1 MSNPTPIHKARTA
14 KMLTIGQVLDVLTQ
28 DFPDLTQSKLRFLEE
43 NGLITPQ
50 RTDAGYRIFEEPDLE
65 RLRLILD
72 WQKTRFLPLKV
83 IRQLLADID
92 AGKSPVLPGEPTAS
106 TKTGRV
112 AKTKKITRIELVAE
126 TGISDSLIAEAQ
138 EVGLLGLEP
147 FAIGSI
153 EVARSVVR
161 LKDGFGLT
169 PRHLRGLK
177 TAADRSIGI
186 IQGVVAPVAAKKDDT
201 SRSRAAHFA
210 AEMQDHFAM
219 IHDVLVRSALSSLD
233 D

>member
-1 MSNPTPIHKARTA
+1 MAEPTPIHKARSA

-28 DFPDLTQSKLRFLEE
+28 DFPELTQSKLRFLED

-50 RTDAGYRIFEEPDLE
+50 RTDSGYRIFEEGDLE

-72 WQKTRFLPLKV
+72 WQRSRFLPLKV

-92 AGKSPVLPGEPTAS
+92 AGRSPQLPGDAGK
-106 TKTGRV
+106 TKGARV
-112 AKTKKITRIELVAE
+112 AKTKRITRIELVAE
-126 TGISDSLIAEAQ
+126 TGITDALIAESQ
-138 EVGLLGLEP
+138 EVGLIGAEP
-147 FAIGSI
+147 FAIGTLEI
-153 EVARSVVR
+153 ARAVVR

-177 TAADRSIGI
+177 TSADRSIGI
-186 IQGVVAPVAAKKDDT
+186 IEGVVAPVLAKKDTT

-210 AEMQDHFAM
+210 AEMQDHFST
-219 IHDVLVRSALSSLD
+219 IHDELVRLALNSLD

>member
-1 MSNPTPIHKARTA
+1 
-14 KMLTIGQVLDVLTQ
+14 ML
-28 DFPDLTQSKLRFLEE
+28 FRS
-43 NGLITPQ
+43 
-50 RTDAGYRIFEEPDLE
+50 RTDAGYRIFEESDLE

-72 WQKTRFLPLKV
+72 WQSSRFLPLKV

-92 AGKSPVLPGEPTAS
+92 AGKSPVLPGEPAHS
-106 TKTGRV
+106 LKTGRV

-126 TGISDSLIAEAQ
+126 TGISDALIAEAQ
-138 EVGLLGLEP
+138 EVGLLGAEP
-147 FAIGSI
+147 FAIGSLEI
-153 EVARSVVR
+153 ARSIVR

-177 TAADRSIGI
+177 TSADRSIGI
-186 IQGVVAPVAAKKDDT
+186 IEGVVAPVVAKKDST

-210 AEMQDHFAM
+210 AEMQEHFSM
-219 IHDVLVRSALSSLD
+219 IHDVLVRVALTSLD

>member
-1 MSNPTPIHKARTA
+1 MANPTPIHKARSA
-14 KMLTIGQVLDVLTQ
+14 KMLTIGQVIEVLTQ
-28 DFPDLTQSKLRFLEE
+28 EFPDLTQSKLRFLEE

-50 RTDAGYRIFEEPDLE
+50 RTDAGYRIFEESDVE

-72 WQKTRFLPLKV
+72 WQSARFLPLKV

-92 AGKSPVLPGEPTAS
+92 AGKSPVLPGEPSHSSKA
-106 TKTGRV
+106 GRV

-138 EVGLLGLEP
+138 EVGLLGAEP
-147 FAIGSI
+147 FAIGSLEI
-153 EVARSVVR
+153 ARSVVR

-177 TAADRSIGI
+177 TSADRSIGI
-186 IQGVVAPVAAKKDDT
+186 IEGVVAPVVAKRDGT

-210 AEMQDHFAM
+210 AEMQDHFSV
-219 IHDVLVRSALSSLD
+219 IHDMLVRSALAALD
-233 D
+233 E

>member
-1 MSNPTPIHKARTA
+1 MAAPTPIHKARSA
-14 KMLTIGQVLDVLTQ
+14 KMLTIGQVLEVLTQ

-50 RTDAGYRIFEEPDLE
+50 RTDSGYRIFEEGDLQ
-65 RLRLILD
+65 RIKLILE
-72 WQKTRFLPLKV
+72 WQRSRFLPLKV

-92 AGKSPVLPGEPTAS
+92 AGRQPQLPGEPGKVAVA
-106 TKTGRV
+106 GRV
-112 AKTKKITRIELVAE
+112 AKTKWVTRIELMAE
-126 TGISDSLIAEAQ
+126 TGITESLILESQ
-138 EVGLLGLEP
+138 EVGLIGAEP
-147 FAIGSI
+147 FTIAAIEI
-153 EVARSVVR
+153 ARAVVR

-177 TAADRSIGI
+177 TSADRSIGI
-186 IQGVVAPVAAKKDDT
+186 IEGVVAPVLAKKDTT

-210 AEMQDHFAM
+210 EEMQNHFST
-219 IHDVLVRSALSSLD
+219 IHDQLVRSALTALD